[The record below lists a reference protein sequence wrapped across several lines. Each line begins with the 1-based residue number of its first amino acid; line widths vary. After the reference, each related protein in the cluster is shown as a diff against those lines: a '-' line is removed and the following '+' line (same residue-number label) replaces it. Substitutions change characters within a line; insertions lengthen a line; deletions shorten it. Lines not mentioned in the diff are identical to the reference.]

1 MSSSDTIDAAP
12 APHPRHIGWLGTTAL
27 AMGGSNQSLFLIAA
41 LFAGQGAI
49 PGQGSAAVPLLIIG
63 LLLSF
68 AAAPGWIELVL
79 MSPNRV
85 GGIAAACT
93 EAFKPYSQILSA
105 LTGVC
110 YWWGWIPTCG
120 LTALFSA
127 SAIHSW
133 YLPNVP
139 IPFMAGVLIVLF
151 TLVNLLGIKW
161 VTRVAVPV
169 ATASALLAFVSSL
182 APILAGTVDWHQ
194 ATDFHLT
201 TPFDGLFGQIT
212 SLMAGLYLIGFA
224 APAFEAATCH
234 VGETIDPNRNVPRAM
249 LASAFMAA
257 IYFIV
262 IPVVWLG
269 VLGAEPLGGD
279 LATVLGPTFAPWLG
293 SSAKAAAI
301 WFMMFNM
308 FHGTMQPLAGAARTL
323 SQLSEDGLAPRFL
336 ARRLRTD
343 APWVATLVTAGFAI
357 LFLVIG
363 DPIWLVA
370 AANFTYLIGICLPS
384 VAVWLLRRDAP
395 ERPRPYRAPRGTVAL
410 GVGAAGIW
418 GLSTLLGFEQFG
430 LPTVV
435 FGLAMAYSG
444 AALYAW
450 RKVEDRRRAGLSLL
464 GHTLHVK
471 LTGAMLLVLAL
482 DGAGYILAVSQLPQ
496 HNQPLI
502 VALEDIFVAV
512 AILTITVGIVLPGM
526 IAHSA
531 DEVSGAVRKLASET
545 VRGCSNAMDALGR
558 GDFETTHE
566 ALEIPPLKR
575 RSNDEL
581 GALADSYNLLRN
593 EVGRAALSLDCARA
607 GLRRANAELI
617 ETNMALLLAKEAAE
631 AANIAKS
638 QFLAKMSHEIRT
650 PMNGVLGMSELL
662 LTEKLPERQ
671 HRLVDIIHRSGEGLL
686 EIIDQ
691 VLDIAKIESGRLHL
705 DCVDFDLHTEL
716 KECVDLF
723 SERASAKGLL
733 LSLALP
739 ERPPLRVNSDP
750 TRIRQIV
757 TNLLSNA
764 IKFTGSGTIEV
775 TADVRAETEQTLTVD
790 LIVADTG
797 IGIAQE
803 QQSRIFES
811 FVQAEETTT
820 RRYGGTGLG
829 LAIVKQLVGLL
840 NGSIELDSAL
850 GHGARFKITLT
861 LDKAVESSPIAAI
874 TTPPNEIIL
883 AATTPEIRNVS
894 LPPLSTTTAPPFSE
908 GRAPEVLL
916 VEDNSI
922 NQVVATESLIRL
934 GVRCTV
940 ASNGAKALEACAAK
954 PFDLILMDC
963 HMPIMNGLE
972 ATAAIRQ
979 TERELGIPHKP
990 IVAVT
995 ANLQPGN
1002 REDCLAA
1009 GMDGFLAKP
1018 FTQSQLKKTLLNW
1031 LDPSQLDALNV
1042 GLDAVQ
1048 AGAIDTAVLSQLLC
1062 LERPEQCGL
1071 VARIIDNF
1079 ASNGYLQLEAL
1090 HDAAAR
1096 RDGTT
1101 VAEIADN
1108 LCSGSGYVGA
1118 LRLAQLCEDLSTRAQ
1133 DGVLTQMATLLA
1145 QIGDEFEIA
1154 LQTLYRLT
1162 ESPAAAR
1169 ETDPS

>member
-1 MSSSDTIDAAP
+1 MSPSDTLDAAP

-68 AAAPGWIELVL
+68 AAAPGWTELVL

-139 IPFMAGVLIVLF
+139 IPFMAGVLIILF

-234 VGETIDPNRNVPRAM
+234 VGETIDPTRNVPRAM
-249 LASAFMAA
+249 LASGFMAA

-269 VLGAEPLGGD
+269 VLGPEPLGGD

-343 APWVATLVTAGFAI
+343 APWLATLVTAGFAI
-357 LFLVIG
+357 LFLAIG

-384 VAVWLLRRDAP
+384 IAVWLLRRDAP
-395 ERPRPYRAPRGTVAL
+395 ERPRPYRAPRGTIAL

-418 GLSTLLGFEQFG
+418 GFSTLLGFEQFG

-450 RKVEDRRRAGLSLL
+450 RKIEDRRGAGLSLL

-512 AILTITVGIVLPGM
+512 AILTITVGIVLPGI
-526 IAHSA
+526 IAHAA
-531 DEVSGAVRKLASET
+531 DEVSSAVRKLAGET

-566 ALEIPPLKR
+566 ALEIPLLKR

-617 ETNMALLLAKEAAE
+617 ETNMALLIAKEAAE
-631 AANIAKS
+631 AANVAKS

-705 DCVDFDLHTEL
+705 DCIDFDLHTAL

-723 SERASAKGLL
+723 SGRASAKGLL

-739 ERPPLRVNSDP
+739 TTPPLQVHSDP

-775 TADVRAETEQTLTVD
+775 MANVRAETERTLIID
-790 LIVADTG
+790 LIISDTG
-797 IGIAQE
+797 IGIAPE
-803 QQSRIFES
+803 QQERIFES

-840 NGSIELDSAL
+840 NGAIQLDSAL
-850 GHGARFKITLT
+850 GCGARFTITLT
-861 LDKAVESSPIAAI
+861 LDKAAAQ
-874 TTPPNEIIL
+874 PAIISQSEPQSE
-883 AATTPEIRNVS
+883 AIPATTAPEIKNVS
-894 LPPLSTTTAPPFSE
+894 LPPLSSATTPFSE

-940 ASNGAKALEACAAK
+940 ASNGAKALEACASK

-963 HMPIMNGLE
+963 HMPVMNGLE

-979 TERELGIPHKP
+979 TERETGAPHKP

-1009 GMDGFLAKP
+1009 GMDDFLAKP
-1018 FTQSQLKKTLLNW
+1018 FTQSQLKQTLLNW
-1031 LDPSQLDALNV
+1031 LDPTRLDALNL
-1042 GLDAVQ
+1042 GFDTEQ
-1048 AGAIDTAVLSQLLC
+1048 ATAIDTAVLGQLLC
-1062 LERPEQCGL
+1062 LERPEQHGL
-1071 VARIIDNF
+1071 VTRIVDNF

-1096 RDGTT
+1096 RDGLA

-1162 ESPAAAR
+1162 ESPAVVR